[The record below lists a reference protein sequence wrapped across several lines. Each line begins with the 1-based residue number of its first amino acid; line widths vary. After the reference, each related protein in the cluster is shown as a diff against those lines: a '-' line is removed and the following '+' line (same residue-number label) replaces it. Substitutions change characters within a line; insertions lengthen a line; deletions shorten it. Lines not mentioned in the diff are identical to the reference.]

1 MSERGLKVVEGKRSR
16 KSNNETRVINNKE
29 NTNKVANAIA
39 DNFGSILD
47 LAYDI
52 VETNKIKV
60 QTDAIISKMKEDRET
75 LLAEAEVYAKKK
87 NADTKSIVERMR
99 VIQEMMRDFY
109 QYNNSSMSGDEF
121 SKVVSEIVTQMGR
134 ID

>member
-16 KSNNETRVINNKE
+16 KNNNETRVINNNE

-60 QTDAIISKMKEDRET
+60 QTDAIISKMKEDRES

>member
-1 MSERGLKVVEGKRSR
+1 MTERGLKVVEGRRLR
-16 KSNNETRVINNKE
+16 KDSNDTKITNNMDNANNLA
-29 NTNKVANAIA
+29 NTVA

-47 LAYDI
+47 LAQDI
-52 VETNKIKV
+52 VEINKIKV
-60 QTDAIISKMKEDRET
+60 QTDAIINKMREDRET

-87 NADTKSIVERMR
+87 NADTKSVIERMR
-99 VIQEMMRDFY
+99 VIQAMMRDFY